1 IGEDV
6 MDFPKRNQQAAQ
18 MDAFARNI
26 LDNTPVIASGE
37 DGLQD
42 MKIIEAIYK
51 SARKGGKRIKMG

>member
-1 IGEDV
+1 